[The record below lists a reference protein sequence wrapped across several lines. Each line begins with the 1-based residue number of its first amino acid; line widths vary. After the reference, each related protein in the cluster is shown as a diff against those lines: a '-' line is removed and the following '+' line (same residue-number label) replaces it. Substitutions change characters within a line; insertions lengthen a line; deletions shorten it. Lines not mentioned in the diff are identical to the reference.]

1 MSLAELLNKERRA
14 SPVLVLLFI
23 VAAGAMLGQAGVV
36 APERSA
42 LVAATASSDNS
53 DDITSEAPKDC
64 SAAINKAVAKQ
75 TKNDG
80 PATSKA
86 PAGFDAGTLD
96 ACYGAARKEGAQPDQ
111 NTKKYTADDYEC
123 VGRSGY
129 ASFTSGIV
137 TLITVA
143 EPTLK
148 TAGKCSVK
156 ICNGE
161 ECSEA
166 KQYDGVKAS
175 SLGGGGPLPPDS
187 SNVSGNTADLQRQ
200 LEDLKAKQPD
210 LESAY
215 QTAQTDYENC
225 SSGWC
230 SDETRAL
237 DEARKNYSSNLT
249 TQQELAKQIET
260 FGSQQSLTPTTP
272 TTPTASV
279 WNAGAEPV
287 PLGQL
292 SDKLIGFGGLPAS
305 GFTQASPEY
314 TALTGLSHQV
324 SESTFTGANSWW
336 NTDQMFQNVP
346 TANTPDS
353 FTAASWD
360 NARPLQ
366 MADLPQSYQLPMSGP
381 TSFIQT
387 ASLAGLEP
395 TVQSLSG
402 GWDTSG
408 FKNISDATWKAGAND
423 AAALANFKPDT
434 IMFNDGNLDKV
445 VGNMRSEF
453 GATPEFRTDSQA
465 VFRNDDGM
473 TFVQTDVGDGKV
485 AQTAYSPLDTAGFQ
499 SQDALLADARERAI
513 DANIGDGGYNE
524 FEAALDAQERNVA
537 SNAPNLGADILP
549 SQFTGH
555 ADWTYEGGDPKPAYD
570 GYLADNWAAEGFG
583 EKRQNDP
590 ITPDANDPSL
600 DLNAPQTQV
609 ASTPD
614 AFEGGPATDPNFNFD
629 EARGD
634 AEQRI
639 ARVDDDLK
647 RADAAAAEYGIDPLT
662 DSGRKDLIQQK
673 VTAQA
678 ELDGILAQEKRL
690 AELKASQTT
699 AVAPV
704 DDPWSKPA
712 GSVADVGKNNYCLT
726 VECEYKR
733 TLAPTADHG
742 DTDFMG
748 SKTPLSYSERTTLE
762 SLRQAE
768 LFDQNSLSAT
778 ERSELA
784 LLESREGIS
793 PTQTANPNDPSLD
806 GGGVSAAELRKIAN
820 TTGVR
825 AAELER
831 SARET
836 LAGCGA
842 VGCTQE
848 VSAQAREAQRQ
859 AELLRAQEAELRKA
873 AASQTPAADPCKISA
888 ASCQKAPPQP
898 PLPPERPQN
907 IPETPPAGQ
916 QSSGGFGQQFMQ
928 GLLGGLAQGLLKA
941 MGQQNQPQGPACPTD
956 TQGMQ
961 QYQLQ
966 YQQQLQQYQ
975 YQMQQYQYQQQ
986 MAQYQAQAYGISPY
1000 MTNSSIYGQGYY
1012 GLSTPTGYGSIGG
1025 YSTYPPQPP
1034 VPCSPSSGGGTGG
1047 TGTGQCGTF
1056 PPKPD
1061 DSSCSGGSWRIT
1073 TTSALPTSPA
1083 CPVWQCVRDGGGGTM
1098 PAAEISCEPKTAEEG
1113 ATIAISFKCT
1123 NATES
1128 RSIGFNAGGAHSG
1141 SVNQKLENVPDG
1153 VKSVRY
1159 GIACINGANSTTT
1172 ECAVEVARPRITLTA
1187 SPKTVQPGQTSTIGW
1202 VTTDMRSCTI
1212 SSPDQADFTARN
1224 ASATSTSGVATT
1236 SPISRLT
1243 RFELECETLT
1253 GGERVATTSVDI
1265 AATSSAASISSTIDG
1280 SSGVPYGATTTI
1292 QWKFNLNSGVN
1303 GTAVALYLYDVGAG
1317 RTLSLI
1323 GGRLIASSSY
1333 LWVLPEQTDVCTGD
1347 GLSVCPN
1354 ELVAGNSY
1362 AILAEL
1368 YRPEDADLSRN
1379 PDPDEPKKEVL
1390 DHAFTPA
1397 PFRFG
1402 I

>member
-1 MSLAELLNKERRA
+1 
-14 SPVLVLLFI
+14 
-23 VAAGAMLGQAGVV
+23 
-36 APERSA
+36 
-42 LVAATASSDNS
+42 
-53 DDITSEAPKDC
+53 
-64 SAAINKAVAKQ
+64 
-75 TKNDG
+75 
-80 PATSKA
+80 
-86 PAGFDAGTLD
+86 
-96 ACYGAARKEGAQPDQ
+96 
-111 NTKKYTADDYEC
+111 
-123 VGRSGY
+123 
-129 ASFTSGIV
+129 
-137 TLITVA
+137 
-143 EPTLK
+143 
-148 TAGKCSVK
+148 
-156 ICNGE
+156 
-161 ECSEA
+161 
-166 KQYDGVKAS
+166 
-175 SLGGGGPLPPDS
+175 
-187 SNVSGNTADLQRQ
+187 
-200 LEDLKAKQPD
+200 
-210 LESAY
+210 
-215 QTAQTDYENC
+215 
-225 SSGWC
+225 
-230 SDETRAL
+230 
-237 DEARKNYSSNLT
+237 
-249 TQQELAKQIET
+249 
-260 FGSQQSLTPTTP
+260 
-272 TTPTASV
+272 
-279 WNAGAEPV
+279 
-287 PLGQL
+287 
-292 SDKLIGFGGLPAS
+292 GFGGLPAS

-395 TVQSLSG
+395 SVQSLSG

-408 FKNISDATWKAGAND
+408 FKNISDATWKAGADQGILSTPIAELPKGVYTVND
-423 AAALANFKPDT
+423 ASGHAITIDKNSDFSARVSSGGFERNFDLQSDFQGGAAN
-434 IMFNDGNLDKV
+434 
-445 VGNMRSEF
+445 
-453 GATPEFRTDSQA
+453 AT
-465 VFRNDDGM
+465 
-473 TFVQTDVGDGKV
+473 VGDV
-485 AQTAYSPLDTAGFQ
+485 V
-499 SQDALLADARERAI
+499 ERALPG
-513 DANIGDGGYNE
+513 AGGYNE
-524 FEAALDAQERNVA
+524 FEAGLDAQQNATPASLPNVA
-537 SNAPNLGADILP
+537 ANAPNLGADILP

-888 ASCQKAPPQP
+888 ASCQKAPPQTP
-898 PLPPERPQN
+898 IPQPRPQN

-1172 ECAVEVARPRITLTA
+1172 ECAVEVVRPRITLTA

-1243 RFELECETLT
+1243 RFELECETQT
-1253 GGERVATTSVDI
+1253 GDERIATTSVDI
-1265 AATSSAASISSTIDG
+1265 AATSSAGSASSTIDG
-1280 SSGVPYGATTTI
+1280 TSGVPYGATTTI